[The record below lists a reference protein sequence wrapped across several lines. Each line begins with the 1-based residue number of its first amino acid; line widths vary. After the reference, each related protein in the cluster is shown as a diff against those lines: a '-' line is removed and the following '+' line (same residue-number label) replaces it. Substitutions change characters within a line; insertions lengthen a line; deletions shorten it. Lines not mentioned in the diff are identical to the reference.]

1 MAIPVK
7 TGEGEKPSPPDVG
20 LLRISAKLSGSFDDV
35 ERAVI
40 PVEKSEVAKTKEG
53 VSFAYVETKDLNGVP
68 ISFFI
73 INFKKD
79 GIDVLYSIQA
89 NTTPSKRKWE
99 VTKKILSI
107 IMLLRDIYSIDTK
120 DMIGLV
126 DMVIKDLDAYATQ
139 DYSRLYSE
147 YDKLKNETKRL
158 NRRIAVLSEENERLV
173 KENYELNN
181 KNDELM
187 LKIKKLETISPET
200 LKERIQDWLREHNG
214 EINIGEFARIYSVPE
229 ALVEEQLNKLVKEGF
244 ISPIQ

>member
-20 LLRISAKLSGSFDDV
+20 SLRINAKLSGSFDDV
-35 ERAVI
+35 ERAII

-79 GIDVLYSIQA
+79 GIDVLYSIPT

-107 IMLLRDIYSIDTK
+107 IMLLRDIYSIGTK
-120 DMIGLV
+120 DVIGLV
-126 DMVIKDLDAYATQ
+126 DMVIKDLDAYAAQ

-147 YDKLKNETKRL
+147 YDRLKSETKRL
-158 NRRIAVLSEENERLV
+158 SRRIAVLSEENERLV

-244 ISPIQ
+244 ISPIR

>member
-7 TGEGEKPSPPDVG
+7 TGEGEKPPAPDVG
-20 LLRISAKLSGSFDDV
+20 SLRINAKLSGSFDDV
-35 ERAVI
+35 ERAVL

-73 INFKKD
+73 ITFKTD
-79 GIDVLYSIQA
+79 GIDVMYSIPA

-107 IMLLRDIYSIDTK
+107 LMLLRGLYSLDTK
-120 DMIGLV
+120 DVIGLV
-126 DMVIKDLDAYATQ
+126 DMVIKDMDAYATQ
-139 DYSRLYSE
+139 DYSKLYSE
-147 YDKLKNETKRL
+147 YDRLKSETKRL

-181 KNDELM
+181 KNDELV

-200 LKERIQDWLREHNG
+200 LRERIQDWLREHNG